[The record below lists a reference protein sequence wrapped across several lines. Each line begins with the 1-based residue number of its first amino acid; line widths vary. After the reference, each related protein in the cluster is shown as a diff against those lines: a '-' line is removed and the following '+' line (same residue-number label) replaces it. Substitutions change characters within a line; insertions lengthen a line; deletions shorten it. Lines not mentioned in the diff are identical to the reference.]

1 VTNSYE
7 RLEYLGDAVLDYLIS
22 TIIISSESLDVLDPG
37 RITDIR
43 YSPYQCSGSGIR
55 CLFDPPGSGTGKKSR
70 SGFGMSIEV
79 FIRFKHAV
87 FE

>member
-1 VTNSYE
+1 MTNSYE

-43 YSPYQCSGSGIR
+43 YLTRVP
-55 CLFDPPGSGTGKKSR
+55 DPGSGAFLTPGSGMGKKSR
-70 SGFGMSIEV
+70 SGSGMNIEV
-79 FIRFKHAV
+79 FIRFKHVV